1 MLTTRDTYTLTRRA
15 YRASRR
21 LSLGAP
27 GAAGDAALAVRLA
40 TASALRQV
48 CQHWDTCE
56 PVERPYHS
64 RKFVAAACTR
74 WMRAH

>member
-1 MLTTRDTYTLTRRA
+1 MLTTRNTYAIARRA

-40 TASALRQV
+40 TASALRAAV
-48 CQHWDTCE
+48 NHWDLCE
-56 PVERPYHS
+56 PVAHPYHS